1 MSPKQSSIE
10 LHASPFP
17 TFVEHV
23 PDPLS
28 HIPLAQAVLSAQ
40 Q

>member
-1 MSPKQSSIE
+1 MPPKQSSVE

-17 TFVEHV
+17 TFTEQA

-28 HIPLAQAVLSAQ
+28 HIPLAQAVFSAQ